1 MPIEELKKNID
12 KFSDLKEHE
21 VNLIKFEQQRVC
33 KVKQYLSILTD
44 CKDNKLILNLYYED
58 LYFYISLVQISII
71 ILSTLATFL
80 QALQSD
86 SSISKE
92 FISVF
97 SLCVST
103 YVSLMLSIFKFLKMD
118 EKKEQVNNLSNKYAD
133 IQNKIRYILDTL
145 KPWKDPWYLEI
156 YQIEDKLKEW
166 GEFKGKL
173 ANDYIT
179 LIENKQ
185 NLNTEY
191 EKLLQHK
198 RKKLEQR
205 IKNDND
211 DSINNMI
218 LENPDSDTEEIDTGG
233 VNIRVQEI

>member
-1 MPIEELKKNID
+1 MLIFYTTLASIISSLGLFMDNDSMVLGSMLISPMIEPIYTLASST
-12 KFSDLKEHE
+12 FSIGIIYSS
-21 VNLIKFEQQRVC
+21 VF
-33 KVKQYLSILTD
+33 
-44 CKDNKLILNLYYED
+44 
-58 LYFYISLVQISII
+58 SII

-218 LENPDSDTEEIDTGG
+218 LENPDSDSEEIDTGG
-233 VNIRVQEI
+233 VNILVQEI